1 MQLAH
6 HLSYGGYKP
15 EGENMGNDIVRPAD
29 INLDDLQRTARL
41 LAASNY
47 FDAKGGDNTAI
58 AQIAT
63 KILAGRELGYGPFA
77 SVQGIHVIQGR
88 PALSA
93 NIMAA
98 AVKNSPRYDYRVRK
112 MDGTECTI
120 EFFERCEGRRESL
133 GISTFTVDDA
143 KRAQVKNLD
152 KFPRNMLFAR
162 AMSNGV
168 RWFCPDVFSGN
179 TVYTPDELGAYED
192 DGGVVVVDGSTG
204 EVVEDRRS
212 APQHRQPVPVQP
224 TPNVN
229 GHKPVP
235 EQTSPADD
243 FAAVEESPFG
253 ADAVPTDLEK
263 QAAAIIADNN
273 LKAPPAAQAWAVAS
287 GYCQNEH
294 EARNSWKNVVTA
306 QFGGKVAMDAM
317 PRIVQAFVIHQLEKP
332 VKEAA

>member
-1 MQLAH
+1 
-6 HLSYGGYKP
+6 
-15 EGENMGNDIVRPAD
+15 MGNEIVRTD

-47 FDAKGGDNTAI
+47 FDAKGGDALAI

-112 MDGTECTI
+112 MDATECVI
-120 EFFERCEGRRESL
+120 EFFERCDGKRESL
-133 GISTFTVDDA
+133 GVSTFTMEDA
-143 KRAQVKNLD
+143 KRAEVKNLN

-179 TVYTPDELGAYED
+179 TVYTPDELGADVD
-192 DGGVVVVDGSTG
+192 DSGVIVVDGSTG
-204 EVVEDRRS
+204 EIVEERK
-212 APQHRQPVPVQP
+212 APAQPQHRQQPVTVAPA
-224 TPNVN
+224 TNGN
-229 GHKPVP
+229 GHKPSV
-235 EQTSPADD
+235 ESLDD
-243 FAAVEESPFG
+243 VQESPVG
-253 ADAVPTDLEK
+253 ADVAANADEATELHK
-263 QAAAIIADNN
+263 QAMSRFHAAGTSTFGPSWEDVRHSISTTMQLQSSSQFTAPQLNALADSFKTKSRQWQTWQRAMSNGT
-273 LKAPPAAQAWAVAS
+273 LPPVELAFGTKEVA
-287 GYCQNEH
+287 
-294 EARNSWKNVVTA
+294 
-306 QFGGKVAMDAM
+306 
-317 PRIVQAFVIHQLEKP
+317 
-332 VKEAA
+332 